1 MNEMLSSKL
10 EAVHHRVKNNMAII
24 SSFISLQS
32 MNIEDE
38 QVYRMLQSTENRV
51 RSMALIPEYLYKSEN
66 LKDINVKKYIDELIN
81 MLLGSYKFGAGELT
95 TRIEIAQINLELDIL
110 IPLGMII
117 NEIISN
123 ALKYAF

>member
-1 MNEMLSSKL
+1 
-10 EAVHHRVKNNMAII
+10 
-24 SSFISLQS
+24 
-32 MNIEDE
+32 
-38 QVYRMLQSTENRV
+38 
-51 RSMALIPEYLYKSEN
+51 
-66 LKDINVKKYIDELIN
+66 